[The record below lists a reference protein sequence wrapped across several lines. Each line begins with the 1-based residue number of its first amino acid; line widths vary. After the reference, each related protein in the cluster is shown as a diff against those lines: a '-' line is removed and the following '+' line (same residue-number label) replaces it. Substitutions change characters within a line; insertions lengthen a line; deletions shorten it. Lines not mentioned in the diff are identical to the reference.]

1 MLKSIVRSLRLGIAA
16 GHGPYAY
23 DETGRLVC
31 ECGYVLPDDLR
42 SDWGV

>member
-1 MLKSIVRSLRLGIAA
+1 MLKSIVRSLRKGYAA
-16 GHGPYAY
+16 SHRYAY
-23 DETGRLVC
+23 DEAGRLVC